1 MAKGDTWGRG
11 PLTSNLPDSPEQVG
25 TGELA
30 TMTTLR
36 SRKGLNIGRIL
47 GLLAF
52 LCTLIGCQQ
61 QSSIFVSGAPDLDQL
76 REFYEKFNGMG
87 NGRNFT
93 YDQLR
98 QWFEAQ
104 VPEYLRFEVYPRL
117 FPFCLTA
124 SQIKDERR
132 VKKGSHI
139 TNFARIFTDLERVN
153 EPFYNFNYSFHSTEG
168 DKSWVEYV
176 S

>member
-1 MAKGDTWGRG
+1 MAKEDMWERG
-11 PLTSNLPDSPEQVG
+11 SLETTLNPSRKEVG

-30 TMTTLR
+30 TLTTLR
-36 SRKGLNIGRIL
+36 SKKGFKSGRFL

-52 LCTLIGCQQ
+52 LCILIGYQQ

-76 REFYEKFNGMG
+76 REFYERYNGGG

-117 FPFCLTA
+117 FPFCLTS

-132 VKKGSHI
+132 VMKGSHI
-139 TNFARIFTDLERVN
+139 THFARIFTDLERVN
-153 EPFYNFNYSFHSTEG
+153 EPFYNFNFSHHSTEG